1 MRLKIP
7 ILIACFCTF
16 YFLSHSAGWLNRTDK
31 TWGFAVFISDITK
44 VFISPS
50 FLVFLLDNI
59 LTYLLFYFL
68 YPNKG
73 IIVTLSLYLLVGLPI
88 MIGLRFVVEEV
99 ILFYIT
105 GHHNY
110 NPKYLTLKYYVFD
123 NLYFT
128 IYYNFVSIAFF
139 GVQYER
145 FMKLKEKELKLQ
157 ARNAEL
163 SFLKSQINPHFLFNN
178 LNNIY
183 TLVYQH
189 SANALPAISK
199 LSDLL
204 RYMLYQK
211 DDFVPLLRE
220 VEYLHNFIDLQLM
233 RYDYIPERAIN
244 IQADIDPA
252 IKIIPLSLIPFVE
265 NAFKHGNLKDPEHP
279 LTISLEIKE
288 DTLIFKVGNQKNENR
303 KDATGGIGL
312 ENIKKRLELL
322 NPTKYNLIIDET
334 ATYFHIELKMIING

>member
-7 ILIACFCTF
+7 TLIAVFVAF
-16 YFLSHSAGWLNRTDK
+16 YFLSHSAGWLNRPDK
-31 TWGFAVFISDITK
+31 NLDATIFLNHIVNEFSGASFFIFLFDTLITY
-44 VFISPS
+44 
-50 FLVFLLDNI
+50 LVF
-59 LTYLLFYFL
+59 YLL

-73 IIVTLSLYLLVGLPI
+73 ILITVSLYLLIGIPV
-88 MIGLRFVVEEV
+88 MIGLRFVIEEI
-99 ILFYIT
+99 ILFQIT

-110 NPKYLTLKYYVFD
+110 NMKHLTLKYYVFD
-123 NLYFT
+123 NIYFT
-128 IYYNFVSIAFF
+128 MYYNFVALSFF

-145 FMKLKEKELKLQ
+145 FKKLKEKELKFQ

-183 TLVYQH
+183 TLVYQQ
-189 SANALPAISK
+189 STNALPAISK

-211 DDFVPLLRE
+211 EDFVPLTRE
-220 VEYLHNFIDLQLM
+220 IEYLNNFIDLQLL
-233 RYDYIPERAIN
+233 RYDYIPEISVN
-244 IQADIDPA
+244 IQTDIDA
-252 IKIIPLSLIPFVE
+252 STKIIPLSLIPFVE
-265 NAFKHGNLKDPEHP
+265 NAFKHGDLKDAQNP
-279 LTISLEIKE
+279 LTIKLEVKQ
-288 DTLIFKVGNQKNENR
+288 DLLVFKVDNQKNGNR

-322 NPTKYNLIIDET
+322 NPAKYDLIINET
-334 ATYFHIELKMIING
+334 TNHFYIELKMVING

>member
-7 ILIACFCTF
+7 ILIACFCAF
-16 YFLSHSAGWLNRTDK
+16 YLLNHSAGWLNRTPTNWD
-31 TWGFAVFISDITK
+31 FAIFMHDIVK
-44 VFISPS
+44 VFIKSS
-50 FLVFLLDNI
+50 FFVFLLDNI
-59 LTYLLFYFL
+59 LTYLLFFFL
-68 YPNKG
+68 YPKKG
-73 IIVTLSLYLLVGLPI
+73 FIVTLSLYVFVGLPV
-88 MIGLRFVVEEV
+88 MIGLRYVIEEV
-99 ILFYIT
+99 IIFQIT

-128 IYYNFVSIAFF
+128 IYNFVAIAFF
-139 GVQYER
+139 AGQYER
-145 FMKLKEKELKLQ
+145 FKKLKEKELKLQ

-199 LSDLL
+199 LSELL

-211 DDFVPLLRE
+211 DDFVPLVKE
-220 VEYLHNFIDLQLM
+220 IEYLHHFIDLQLL
-233 RYDYIPERAIN
+233 RYDYVPETVIN
-244 IQADIDPA
+244 IPTDIDPRL
-252 IKIIPLSLIPFVE
+252 KIIPLSLIPFVE
-265 NAFKHGNLKDPEHP
+265 NAFKHGDLKDPEHP
-279 LTISLEIKE
+279 LAISLEVKQ
-288 DTLIFKVGNQKNENR
+288 DLLIFKAGNQKSTNR

-312 ENIKKRLELL
+312 ENIQKRLELL
-322 NPTKYNLIIDET
+322 NPEKYNLVINET
-334 ATYFHIELKMIING
+334 ATHFYVELKMVIDV